1 MAAEVA
7 KADQAKAAPTKP
19 ERPSEEEFKAK
30 LANAEKELK
39 AVEERMVSH
48 WTAYA
53 WYAFP
58 STAMR
63 ITDKAG
69 LHSAASEGEDCAF
82 GTIESEDIM
91 LI

>member
-48 WTAYA
+48 WTAHALLCLPVKGYA
-53 WYAFP
+53 HSGQRLAAF
-58 STAMR
+58 R
-63 ITDKAG
+63 
-69 LHSAASEGEDCAF
+69 
-82 GTIESEDIM
+82 
-91 LI
+91 